1 MIDTPQNMWLSCQ
14 KIFRSNVNEQQYQ
27 TWFSPMRFKSFDA
40 EKKELLV
47 GIPSQFFYEYLEEH
61 FRRLLRL
68 AINRVFGNGED
79 IDLVYE
85 IEVVESATVKIES
98 NAPQYSSS
106 TQNKEEGI
114 NKSPQLA
121 QAVGQPHDLDSQL
134 NPSQNFKNFIE
145 GASNKLPRSI
155 GETIAR
161 NPEQQAFNPLFI
173 YGHSGVGKTH
183 LVNAI
188 GTQIKELH
196 PEKRVLYL
204 SAHLFEIQFTD
215 SRKNNTFS
223 DFIHFYQS
231 IDVLIMDDVQELIGK
246 VKTQYAFFH
255 IFNHLKQIGKQIILT
270 SDRPPTALEGME
282 DRLITRF
289 KSGLLAELEQPEEK
303 LRRDILAS
311 KIKHDG
317 LNIPEDVVD
326 FISRNVSDSVR
337 ELEGVIHRLLAY
349 SVVYNKDVDLNF
361 AQQIITNAKA
371 KPRKEITLDHIVK
384 EVANHYSIR
393 QEDVYGRSRQAGIV
407 LVRQLSMYLAQ
418 EHTSLTNSKIGL
430 LIGNRNH
437 ATVIHSVKT
446 IENRIQVDKELRK
459 NLDELEDKLRNNL

>member
-317 LNIPEDVVD
+317 LNAADDNAGGLHGRPGLETADIVERRRHGIRLVAEAEAAEIGRLKRHEEHRGETEHHEDAHIKFERTIFVHSEHPVD
-326 FISRNVSDSVR
+326 FVCSYTVVNIQAVIIKSRPSTIR
-337 ELEGVIHRLLAY
+337 EEM
-349 SVVYNKDVDLNF
+349 
-361 AQQIITNAKA
+361 T
-371 KPRKEITLDHIVK
+371 T
-384 EVANHYSIR
+384 
-393 QEDVYGRSRQAGIV
+393 V
-407 LVRQLSMYLAQ
+407 LVVALETPSGVGRAQ
-418 EHTSLTNSKIGL
+418 
-430 LIGNRNH
+430 
-437 ATVIHSVKT
+437 
-446 IENRIQVDKELRK
+446 
-459 NLDELEDKLRNNL
+459 